1 MAVGDFDLA
10 RFNLNMVNFQNEDN
24 NAATRLS
31 ALFPSGVYDDLQ
43 YNLIYRSGG
52 GSFQRTSIM
61 VTGVK
66 KA

>member
-10 RFNLNMVNFQNEDN
+10 RFNEDLDNFQVEDSSVIN
-24 NAATRLS
+24 KLS

-43 YNLIYRSGG
+43 YNLIHRSGG
-52 GSFQRTSIM
+52 GDFQRTSIV

-66 KA
+66 TT

>member
-10 RFNLNMVNFQNEDN
+10 RFNLSMVNFQDEDTSVIN
-24 NAATRLS
+24 VLT
-31 ALFPSGVYDDLQ
+31 ALFPSGQYDDVQ

-52 GSFQRTSIM
+52 GIFQRTSIM